1 MWTFLKK
8 TFGSVTA
15 WLMQYFK
22 SGKAAADAQWAL
34 EHMHEA
40 LPIVGMVADIATAV
54 IPTPGEVDNVVWKA
68 VKAKYPSL
76 WDGSLKTDDEFKLY
90 ALGVA
95 TELFKQRFPAVDT
108 TRARMA
114 VQNAYA
120 DYRNI
125 QATGSA
131 A

>member
-40 LPIVGMVADIATAV
+40 LPIVGMVADIATA
-54 IPTPGEVDNVVWKA
+54 ITPTAIDDVVWKA
-68 VKAKYPSL
+68 VKAKYPTL
-76 WDGSLKTDDEFKLY
+76 WDGSLKTDEEFKLY

-125 QATGSA
+125 QTTGSSA
-131 A
+131 